1 MPGINLTSIEA
12 AERSSILKIDNYKV
26 DLDLTTGDE
35 TFNSKAV
42 ITFSAKPGSSTFID
56 AVAKRIINATLNG
69 KPVDVSNYDG
79 ESVFLTDLAAENE
92 LIMEMEAVYSK
103 TGEGLHR
110 FVDPADNEVY
120 LYSQHQAHDC
130 RRTFASFDQ
139 PDLKATYEFSVI
151 APAKWEVISNSP
163 VAERK
168 DLGNGKHHWTYAK
181 TQKFSTYLTC
191 FVAGPYYFVTDEYI
205 GEKTI
210 PLGLYCRKSYA
221 EFLDAEEFFLLTK
234 QGFAF
239 YEKEFG
245 LPYPFEKYDQL
256 CVAEFNA
263 GAMENV
269 GCVTFREDY
278 VIYRSKV
285 TESLYNWRAN
295 VILHEMAHMWFGDLV
310 TMKWWDDTWLNES
323 FAEWAAYYT
332 SVNATKYKNSWTEFT
347 GARKNWAY
355 RQDQLS
361 STHPIAVEM
370 KNMEEVRT
378 NFDGITYA
386 KGASVLQQLVAHVG
400 KENFFAGLKK
410 YFAKHAWGN
419 TVLKD
424 LLVELEATSG
434 RDLTAWTKTW
444 LQTAGV
450 NTFRPD
456 LKISD
461 DKYSEI
467 AIIQEAPLVPTG
479 STELR
484 PHRMAVGLYDVKN
497 GKLERRK
504 SVEIDVSGARTVVNG
519 LAGEKV
525 ADLLLINDHDLTYGK
540 VRFDERSIQTL
551 KLHLGDITDSL
562 TRALCWS
569 AAWDMHRDGELS
581 ATDYAEMVLNALD
594 KENEASVIQA
604 QIGNL
609 EVAVEMY
616 SAPSNREKLRA
627 KRSAGLYELAK
638 SAKPGS
644 DEQLALARG
653 FANGAT
659 ISDAAK
665 VKDILDGKMAG
676 LTIDSE
682 MRWSL
687 VKSLTERG
695 VFSATEIDAELA
707 RDNTA
712 DGARHAAEAKAMIAT
727 PQAKAEVWSALTNTE
742 LSNHIQR
749 HMLIGVNR
757 PIQQDLWA
765 PYVDKYF
772 EVVRKLW
779 DENSYEIGKQF
790 ADLAFPRLAPTAE
803 NLAKAEKWIAAN
815 QDASDGVMRCVK
827 EGRDSLVRAL
837 KAQSVDVIDQRFS
850 LIAFSAT
857 GVCKR
862 ADHYEKRD
870 WCHHKIEKS
879 LGSAKSWTWNHAWF
893 PCCG

>member
-12 AERSSILKIDNYKV
+12 AERSEILKIDNYKV

-35 TFNSKAV
+35 TFYSKAV
-42 ITFSAKPGSSTFID
+42 ITFSAKAGSDTFID
-56 AVAKRIINATLNG
+56 AVAKRIISATLNG
-69 KPVDVSNYDG
+69 ASVDISNYDG
-79 ESVFLTDLAAENE
+79 ESIFLKNLAAENTL
-92 LIMEMEAVYSK
+92 LIEMEAIYSK

-110 FVDPADNEVY
+110 FVDPADGEVY
-120 LYSQHQAHDC
+120 LYSQHQANDS

-151 APAKWEVISNSP
+151 APSKWEVISNTP
-163 VAERK
+163 VTDRK
-168 DLGNGKHHWTYAK
+168 DLGNGKTHWTYAK
-181 TQKFSTYLTC
+181 SQIFSTYLTC
-191 FVAGPYYFVTDEYI
+191 FVAGPYHYVTDEYK

-210 PLGLYCRKSYA
+210 PLGIYCRKSMA
-221 EFLDAEEFFLLTK
+221 PFLDSEEFFLLTK

-269 GCVTFREDY
+269 GCVTFRDDL

-310 TMKWWDDTWLNES
+310 TMKWWNDTWLNES

-332 SVNATKYKNSWTEFT
+332 SSIATKYKNSWTEFT

-361 STHPIAVEM
+361 STHPIAVDM
-370 KNMEEVRT
+370 KNMQEVRT

-419 TVLKD
+419 TVLND

-450 NTFRPD
+450 NTFRPE
-456 LKISD
+456 LKIAD
-461 DKYSEI
+461 GKYAEV
-467 AIIQEAPLVPTG
+467 ALIQEVPEVPAG
-479 STELR
+479 SKELR
-484 PHRMAVGLYDVKN
+484 PHRMAVGLYDLKN

-504 SVEIDVSGARTVVNG
+504 SVELDVTGSRTIVDG
-519 LAGEKV
+519 LAGEAV

-540 VRFDERSIQTL
+540 IRFDERSIATL
-551 KLHLGDITDSL
+551 KQHLGDITDSL

-581 ATDYAEMVLNALD
+581 ATDYTEIVLNALG
-594 KENEASVIQA
+594 KENEASVIAA
-604 QIGNL
+604 QLVNL
-609 EVAVEMY
+609 ETAVELY
-616 SAPSNREKLRA
+616 SAPNNREKLRA
-627 KRSAGLYELAK
+627 HRSEGLYKLAL
-638 SAKPGS
+638 AAAAGS
-644 DEQLALARG
+644 DEQLALAKG
-653 FANGAT
+653 FASAAT
-659 ISDAAK
+659 VADASK
-665 VKDILDGKMAG
+665 VKEILEGKLSG
-676 LTIDSE
+676 LTVDTE
-682 MRWSL
+682 MRWAL
-687 VKSLTERG
+687 VKSLAERG
-695 VFSATEIDAELA
+695 VFGTAEIDAELQ

-712 DGARHAAEAKAMIAT
+712 DGTRHAAEARAMIAT
-727 PQAKAEVWSALTNTE
+727 SEAKAAAWKTLTTTE

-749 HMLIGVNR
+749 HMLMGINR
-757 PIQQDLWA
+757 PIQQDLYE
-765 PYVDKYF
+765 PYVNQYF
-772 EVVRKLW
+772 ATVKNFC
-779 DENSYEIGKQF
+779 DANSYEVGMQF
-790 ADLAFPRLAPTAE
+790 AVMAFPRFAPTAE
-803 NLAKAEKWIAAN
+803 NLAKAEKWIAEN
-815 QDASDGVMRCVK
+815 QDASDGVMRWVK
-827 EGRDSLVRAL
+827 EGRDAIKRAL
-837 KAQSVDVIDQRFS
+837 KAQ
-850 LIAFSAT
+850 L
-857 GVCKR
+857 
-862 ADHYEKRD
+862 AD
-870 WCHHKIEKS
+870 
-879 LGSAKSWTWNHAWF
+879 
-893 PCCG
+893 

>member
-1 MPGINLTSIEA
+1 MPGINLTSKEA
-12 AERSSILKIDNYKV
+12 ADRSAILKIDNYKV

-42 ITFSAKPGSSTFID
+42 ITFSATPGSNTFID
-56 AVAKRIINATLNG
+56 AMAKSIITATLNG
-69 KPVDVSNYDG
+69 VAIDTSSFDG
-79 ESVFLTDLAAENE
+79 ETIFLNNLAAENT
-92 LIMEMEAVYSK
+92 LVIEMEAIYSK

-110 FVDPADNEVY
+110 FVDPADGEVY
-120 LYSQHQAHDC
+120 LYSQHQANDS

-151 APAKWEVISNSP
+151 APDKWEVISNSP
-163 VAERK
+163 VVGRK
-168 DLGNGKHHWTYAK
+168 DLGGGKHHWTYKK
-181 TQKFSTYLTC
+181 TQVFSTYLTC
-191 FVAGPYYFVTDEYI
+191 FVAGPYHYVTDEYK

-210 PLGLYCRKSYA
+210 PLGIYCRKSLA

-245 LPYPFEKYDQL
+245 LPYPFDKYDQL

-269 GCVTFREDY
+269 GCVTFREDL

-310 TMKWWDDTWLNES
+310 TMKWWNDTWLNES

-332 SVNATKYKNSWTEFT
+332 SSNATKYTNSWTEFT

-361 STHPIAVEM
+361 STHPIAVDM

-419 TVLKD
+419 TVLSD

-450 NTFRPD
+450 NTFRPE
-456 LKISD
+456 LKIAD
-461 DKYSEI
+461 GKYTEV
-467 AIIQEAPLVPTG
+467 AVIQEVPLVPAG

-504 SVEIDVSGARTVVNG
+504 SVELDVSGARTVIDG
-519 LAGEKV
+519 LAGEAV

-540 VRFDERSIQTL
+540 IRFDDNSIATL
-551 KLHLGDITDSL
+551 KKHLGDISDSL

-581 ATDYAEMVLNALD
+581 ATDYAEIVLNALG
-594 KENEASVIQA
+594 KENEASVIGA
-604 QIGNL
+604 QLVNL
-609 EVAVEMY
+609 ETAVEIY
-616 SAPSNREKLRA
+616 SSPSNREALRA
-627 KRSAGLYELAK
+627 KRSAGLYKLA
-638 SAKPGS
+638 SEAKAGG

-659 ISDAAK
+659 VADAPK
-665 VKDILDGKMAG
+665 VKDILDGKLAG
-676 LTIDSE
+676 LAIDTE
-682 MRWSL
+682 MRWVL
-687 VKSLTERG
+687 VKALADRG
-695 VFSATEIDAELA
+695 VFGDKEIDAELA

-712 DGARHAAEAKAMIAT
+712 DGARHAAEARALIESVSAKEAT
-727 PQAKAEVWSALTNTE
+727 WKALTTTD

-749 HMLIGVNR
+749 HMLIGFNC
-757 PIQQDLWA
+757 PFQQDLYE

-772 EVVRKLW
+772 AIVKKIW

-790 ADLAFPRLAPTAE
+790 ADLAFPRFAPTDA
-803 NLAKAEKWIAAN
+803 NLAKAEKWIAENA
-815 QDASDGVMRCVK
+815 DASDGVMRCVK
-827 EGRDSLVRAL
+827 EGRDAMKRAL
-837 KAQSVDVIDQRFS
+837 NAQKAD
-850 LIAFSAT
+850 A
-857 GVCKR
+857 
-862 ADHYEKRD
+862 
-870 WCHHKIEKS
+870 
-879 LGSAKSWTWNHAWF
+879 
-893 PCCG
+893 

>member
-12 AERSSILKIDNYKV
+12 ADRSAILKIDNYKV

-42 ITFSAKPGSSTFID
+42 ITFSAKPGSDTFID

-69 KPVDVSNYDG
+69 APVDIANYDG
-79 ESVFLTDLAAENE
+79 ESIFLKNLAEQNT
-92 LIMEMEAVYSK
+92 LVIEMEAIYSK

-110 FVDPADNEVY
+110 FVDPADGEVY
-120 LYSQHQAHDC
+120 LYSQHQANDS

-151 APAKWEVISNSP
+151 APSKWEVISNTP
-163 VAERK
+163 VTERK
-168 DLGNGKHHWTYAK
+168 DLGNGKTHWTYAK
-181 TQKFSTYLTC
+181 SQIFSTYLTC
-191 FVAGPYYFVTDEYI
+191 FVAGPYHYVTDEYK

-210 PLGLYCRKSYA
+210 PLGIYCRKSLA
-221 EFLDAEEFFLLTK
+221 PFLDSDEFFLLTK

-256 CVAEFNA
+256 CVSEFNA

-269 GCVTFREDY
+269 GCVTFREDL

-310 TMKWWDDTWLNES
+310 TMKWWNDTWLNES

-332 SVNATKYKNSWTEFT
+332 SSQATKYTNSWTEFT

-361 STHPIAVEM
+361 STHPIAVDM
-370 KNMEEVRT
+370 KNMQEVRT

-419 TVLKD
+419 TVLND

-450 NTFRPD
+450 NTLRPD
-456 LKISD
+456 LKIAD
-461 DKYSEI
+461 GKYAEV
-467 AIIQEAPLVPTG
+467 AVIQEAPEVPEG
-479 STELR
+479 SKELR
-484 PHRMAVGLYDVKN
+484 PHRMAVGLYDLKN

-504 SVEIDVSGARTVVNG
+504 SVELDVSGARTVVEG
-519 LAGEKV
+519 LAGEAI
-525 ADLLLINDHDLTYGK
+525 ADLLLINDHDLTYAK
-540 VRFDERSIQTL
+540 IRFDERSIATL
-551 KLHLGDITDSL
+551 KQHLGDITDSL

-569 AAWDMHRDGELS
+569 AAWDMHRDGELA
-581 ATDYAEMVLNALD
+581 ATDYTEIVLNALG
-594 KENEASVIQA
+594 KENEASVIAA
-604 QIGNL
+604 QLLNL
-609 EVAVEMY
+609 ETAVELY
-616 SAPSNREKLRA
+616 SSPAKRDSLRA
-627 KRSAGLYELAK
+627 KRSAGLYKLAVAAV
-638 SAKPGS
+638 SGS

-659 ISDAAK
+659 VEDAPK
-665 VKDILDGKMAG
+665 VKEILDGKLAG
-676 LTIDSE
+676 LTIDTE
-682 MRWSL
+682 MRWTL
-687 VKSLTERG
+687 VKSLAERG
-695 VFSATEIDAELA
+695 VFGATEIDAELQ

-712 DGARHAAEAKAMIAT
+712 DGARHAAEARALISTAA
-727 PQAKAEVWSALTNTE
+727 AKAETWKTLTTAE

-749 HMLIGVNR
+749 HMLMGINR
-757 PIQQDLWA
+757 PIQQELYA
-765 PYVDKYF
+765 PYVDQYF
-772 EVVRKLW
+772 ALVK
-779 DENSYEIGKQF
+779 DFCAKNSYEVSMQF
-790 ADLAFPRLAPTAE
+790 AVMAFPRFANTAE
-803 NLAKAEKWIAAN
+803 TLAKAEKWIAEN
-815 QDASDGVMRCVK
+815 KDASDGVIRWVK
-827 EGRDSLVRAL
+827 EGRDSIKRAL
-837 KAQSVDVIDQRFS
+837 KAQDTDR
-850 LIAFSAT
+850 
-857 GVCKR
+857 
-862 ADHYEKRD
+862 
-870 WCHHKIEKS
+870 
-879 LGSAKSWTWNHAWF
+879 
-893 PCCG
+893 

>member
-42 ITFSAKPGSSTFID
+42 ITFSATPGSNTFID
-56 AVAKRIINATLNG
+56 AMAKRIINATLNG
-69 KPVDVSNYDG
+69 APIDVSNYDG
-79 ESVFLTDLAAENE
+79 ESVFLKNLAAENT
-92 LIMEMEAVYSK
+92 LVIEMEAIYSK

-110 FVDPADNEVY
+110 FVDPADGEVY
-120 LYSQHQAHDC
+120 LYSQHQANDS

-151 APAKWEVISNSP
+151 APSKWEVISNTP
-163 VAERK
+163 VIERK
-168 DLGNGKHHWTYAK
+168 DIGGGKTHWTYK
-181 TQKFSTYLTC
+181 KSQIFSTYLTC
-191 FVAGPYYFVTDEYI
+191 FVAGPYHFVTDEYK

-210 PLGLYCRKSYA
+210 PLGIYCRKSLA
-221 EFLDAEEFFLLTK
+221 PFLDSEEFFQLTK

-269 GCVTFREDY
+269 GCVTFREDL

-310 TMKWWDDTWLNES
+310 TMKWWNDTWLNES

-332 SVNATKYKNSWTEFT
+332 SSNATKYTNSWTEFT

-361 STHPIAVEM
+361 STHPIAVDM

-419 TVLKD
+419 TVLSD

-456 LKISD
+456 TKIAD
-461 DKYSEI
+461 GKYSEV
-467 AIIQEAPLVPTG
+467 AVIQEAPLVPEG
-479 STELR
+479 STDLR

-504 SVEIDVSGARTVVNG
+504 SVELDVSGARTVIDG
-519 LAGEKV
+519 LAGEAV

-540 VRFDERSIQTL
+540 IRFDERSIETL
-551 KLHLGDITDSL
+551 KKHLGDISDSL

-569 AAWDMHRDGELS
+569 ATWDMHRDGELS
-581 ATDYAEMVLNALD
+581 ASDYLEIVLNSLG
-594 KENEASVIQA
+594 KENEASVISA
-604 QIGNL
+604 QLGQL
-609 EVAVEMY
+609 DTSVHLY
-616 SAPSNREKLRA
+616 SAPEKRETLRA
-627 KRSAGLYELAK
+627 KRSAGLYKLATD
-638 SAKPGS
+638 AKPGS

-659 ISDAAK
+659 KEDAPK
-665 VKDILDGKMAG
+665 IKGILEGSLQG
-676 LTIDSE
+676 LAVDTE
-682 MRWSL
+682 MRWAL
-687 VKSLTERG
+687 VKALADRG
-695 VFSATEIDAELA
+695 IFGNKEIDEELA

-712 DGARHAAEAKAMIAT
+712 DGVRHAAEARALINSVS
-727 PQAKAEVWSALTNTE
+727 AKEETWNALTTTE

-749 HMLIGVNR
+749 HMLLGLNC
-757 PIQQDLWA
+757 PFQQDLYE

-772 EVVRKLW
+772 STVKKIW

-790 ADLAFPRLAPTAE
+790 ADLAFPRFAPTAE
-803 NLAKAEKWIAAN
+803 NLAKAEKWIAENA
-815 QDASDGVMRCVK
+815 DASDGVMRCVK
-827 EGRDSLVRAL
+827 EGRDAMKRAL
-837 KAQSVDVIDQRFS
+837 KAQV
-850 LIAFSAT
+850 
-857 GVCKR
+857 
-862 ADHYEKRD
+862 ADK
-870 WCHHKIEKS
+870 
-879 LGSAKSWTWNHAWF
+879 
-893 PCCG
+893 

>member
-1 MPGINLTSIEA
+1 MPGINLTSVEA

-26 DLDLTTGDE
+26 DLDLTTGEE
-35 TFNSKAV
+35 TFISKAV

-56 AVAKRIINATLNG
+56 AISKRIITATLNG
-69 KPVDVSNYDG
+69 APVDVSKYDG
-79 ESVFLTDLAAENE
+79 ESVFLNNLAAENT
-92 LIMEMEAVYSK
+92 LVIEMEAIYSK

-110 FVDPADNEVY
+110 FVDPADGEVY
-120 LYSQHQAHDC
+120 LYSQHQANDC

-139 PDLKATYEFSVI
+139 PDLKATYEFTVI

-163 VAERK
+163 VTERK
-168 DLGNGKHHWTYAK
+168 DLGGDKHQWTYAK
-181 TQKFSTYLTC
+181 TQRFSTYLTC
-191 FVAGPYYFVTDEYI
+191 FVAGPYYFVTDEYK

-210 PLGLYCRKSYA
+210 PLGLYCRKSLA
-221 EFLDAEEFFLLTK
+221 EHLDAEEFFLLTK

-269 GCVTFREDY
+269 GCVTFREDL

-310 TMKWWDDTWLNES
+310 TMKWWNDTWLNES

-332 SVNATKYKNSWTEFT
+332 STNATKYTNSWTEFT

-361 STHPIAVEM
+361 STHPIAVDM

-410 YFAKHAWGN
+410 YFAKHAYGN

-434 RDLTAWTKTW
+434 RDLTSWTKTW

-456 LKISD
+456 LKIAD
-461 DKYSEI
+461 GKYAEV
-467 AIIQEAPLVPTG
+467 AVIQEVPQVPEG

-504 SVEIDVSGARTVVNG
+504 SVELDVSGSRTVVDG
-519 LAGEKV
+519 LAGEPV

-540 VRFDERSIQTL
+540 IRFDENSIVTL
-551 KLHLGDITDSL
+551 KKHLGDITDSL

-581 ATDYAEMVLNALD
+581 ATDYTEIVLNALG
-594 KENEASVIQA
+594 KENEASVIGA
-604 QIGNL
+604 QLVNL
-609 EVAVEMY
+609 ETAVEIY
-616 SAPSNREKLRA
+616 SSPKNREALRA
-627 KRSAGLYELAK
+627 KRSAGLYKLTTE
-638 SAKPGS
+638 AKPGS

-659 ISDAAK
+659 VADAPK
-665 VKDILDGKMAG
+665 VKEILDGKLTG
-676 LTIDSE
+676 LTIDTE
-682 MRWSL
+682 MRWAL
-687 VKSLTERG
+687 VKSLAERG
-695 VFSATEIDAELA
+695 IYGATEIDSELQ

-712 DGARHAAEAKAMIAT
+712 DGTRHAAEAHAMIAT
-727 PQAKAEVWSALTNTE
+727 ADAKAATWKALTSTE

-749 HMLIGVNR
+749 HMLIGINR
-757 PIQQDLWA
+757 PIQQDLYA
-765 PYVDKYF
+765 QYVDQYF
-772 EVVRKLW
+772 AVVKKIW

-790 ADLAFPRLAPTAE
+790 ADLAFPRFAASAE
-803 NLAKAEKWIAAN
+803 NLAKAESWIANN
-815 QDASDGVMRCVK
+815 QSASDGVMRCVK
-827 EGRDSLVRAL
+827 EGRDAMKRAL
-837 KAQSVDVIDQRFS
+837 KAQASD
-850 LIAFSAT
+850 
-857 GVCKR
+857 K
-862 ADHYEKRD
+862 
-870 WCHHKIEKS
+870 
-879 LGSAKSWTWNHAWF
+879 
-893 PCCG
+893 

>member
-1 MPGINLTSIEA
+1 MPGINLTSKEA
-12 AERSSILKIDNYKV
+12 ADRSAILKIDNYKV
-26 DLDLTTGDE
+26 DLDVTTGDE

-42 ITFSAKPGSSTFID
+42 ITFSATPGSNTFID
-56 AVAKRIINATLNG
+56 AMAKRIISATLNG
-69 KPVDVSNYDG
+69 TAIDTSNYDG
-79 ESVFLTDLAAENE
+79 ESIFLNNLAAENT
-92 LIMEMEAVYSK
+92 LVVEMEAIYSK

-110 FVDPADNEVY
+110 FVDPADGEVY
-120 LYSQHQAHDC
+120 LYSQHQANDS

-163 VAERK
+163 VVERK
-168 DLGNGKHHWTYAK
+168 DLGGDKHHWTYKK
-181 TQKFSTYLTC
+181 TQVFSTYLTC
-191 FVAGPYYFVTDEYI
+191 FVAGPYHYVTDEYK

-210 PLGLYCRKSYA
+210 PLGIYCRKSLA
-221 EFLDAEEFFLLTK
+221 EFLDADEFFLLTK

-245 LPYPFEKYDQL
+245 LPYPFDKYDQL

-269 GCVTFREDY
+269 GCVTFREDL

-310 TMKWWDDTWLNES
+310 TMKWWNDTWLNES

-332 SVNATKYKNSWTEFT
+332 SSNATKYTNSWTEFT

-361 STHPIAVEM
+361 STHPIAVDM

-419 TVLKD
+419 TVLSD

-456 LKISD
+456 LKIANG
-461 DKYSEI
+461 KYTEV
-467 AIIQEAPLVPTG
+467 AVIQEVPLVPAG

-504 SVEIDVSGARTVVNG
+504 SVELDVSGARTVIDG
-519 LAGEKV
+519 LAGEAV

-540 VRFDERSIQTL
+540 IRFDEKSIATL
-551 KLHLGDITDSL
+551 KKHLGDISDSL

-581 ATDYAEMVLNALD
+581 ATDYTEIVLNALG
-594 KENEASVIQA
+594 KENEASVIGA
-604 QIGNL
+604 QL
-609 EVAVEMY
+609 AQLDTSVHLY
-616 SAPSNREKLRA
+616 SALEKRETLRA
-627 KRSAGLYELAK
+627 TRSAGLYKLATA
-638 SAKPGS
+638 AKPGS
-644 DEQLALARG
+644 DEQLALVRG
-653 FANGAT
+653 FAVGAT
-659 ISDAAK
+659 KADAPK
-665 VKDILDGKMAG
+665 IKEILDGG
-676 LTIDSE
+676 LPGLAVDTE
-682 MRWSL
+682 MRWVL
-687 VKSLTERG
+687 VKALADRG
-695 VFSATEIDAELA
+695 VFGDKEIDAELA

-712 DGARHAAEAKAMIAT
+712 DGARHAAEARALIESASSKEAT
-727 PQAKAEVWSALTNTE
+727 WKALTTTD

-749 HMLIGVNR
+749 HMLIGFNC
-757 PIQQDLWA
+757 PFQQDLYE

-772 EVVRKLW
+772 ATVKKIW

-790 ADLAFPRLAPTAE
+790 ADFAFPRYAPTAA
-803 NLAKAEKWIAAN
+803 NLAKAEKWIADNA
-815 QDASDGVMRCVK
+815 DASDGVMRCVK
-827 EGRDSLVRAL
+827 EGRDALVRAL
-837 KAQSVDVIDQRFS
+837 NAQKAD
-850 LIAFSAT
+850 A
-857 GVCKR
+857 
-862 ADHYEKRD
+862 
-870 WCHHKIEKS
+870 
-879 LGSAKSWTWNHAWF
+879 
-893 PCCG
+893 

>member
-1 MPGINLTSIEA
+1 MPGINLTSKEA
-12 AERSSILKIDNYKV
+12 AERSAILKLDNYKV
-26 DLDLTTGDE
+26 DLDLTSGDE
-35 TFNSKAV
+35 TFYSKAI
-42 ITFSAKPGSSTFID
+42 ITFSASLGSNTFID
-56 AVAKRIINATLNG
+56 AVAKRIISATLNG
-69 KPVDVSNYDG
+69 KPVDFSNYDG
-79 ESVFLTDLAAENE
+79 ESLFLNGLSAENE
-92 LIMEMEAVYSK
+92 LIIEMEAIYSK

-110 FVDPADNEVY
+110 FVDPADGEVY
-120 LYSQHQAHDC
+120 LYSQHQAADC

-151 APAKWEVISNSP
+151 APEKWEVVSNSP
-163 VAERK
+163 VQERK
-168 DLGNGKHHWTYAK
+168 NLGNGKHQWTYLK
-181 TQKFSTYLTC
+181 TKRFSTYLTC
-191 FVAGPYYFVTDEYI
+191 FVAGPYFYVTDEYK

-210 PLGLYCRKSYA
+210 PLAIYCRKSLS
-221 EFLDAEEFFLLTK
+221 EFLDKDEFFLITK

-285 TESLYNWRAN
+285 TETLYNWRAN

-310 TMKWWDDTWLNES
+310 TMKWWNDTWLNES

-332 SVNATKYKNSWTEFT
+332 SSIATKYTNSWTEFT

-370 KNMEEVRT
+370 KNMEEVKS

-419 TVLKD
+419 TELKD

-434 RDLTAWTKTW
+434 RDLSSWTKTW

-450 NTFRPD
+450 NTFRPE
-456 LKISD
+456 LKINN

-467 AIIQEAPLVPTG
+467 SVIQEAPLVPEG
-479 STELR
+479 SKELR

-504 SVEIDVSGARTVVNG
+504 SVELDVTGART
-519 LAGEKV
+519 LITELIGEPV

-540 VRFDERSIQTL
+540 IRFDERSINTL
-551 KLHLGDITDSL
+551 KTHLGDITDSL

-581 ATDYAEMVLNALD
+581 ATDYTEIVLNALG
-594 KENEASVIQA
+594 KESEASVINA
-604 QIGNL
+604 QLTNL
-609 EVAVEMY
+609 ESSVEVY
-616 SAPSNREKLRA
+616 SSPKNREKLRA
-627 KRSAGLYELAK
+627 RRSNGLYQLATT
-638 SAKPGS
+638 AKPGS
-644 DEQLALARG
+644 DEQLALVKG
-653 FANGAT
+653 FAAGAT
-659 ISDAAK
+659 KVDAPK
-665 VKDILDGKMAG
+665 IQEILDGKLSG
-676 LTIDSE
+676 LTVDTE

-687 VKSLTERG
+687 IKALTEHG
-695 VFSATEIDAELA
+695 IFGQSEIDSELK

-712 DGARHAAEAKAMIAT
+712 DGVRHGAEARALIPTTENKAQIWR
-727 PQAKAEVWSALTNTE
+727 ELTTTN

-749 HMLIGVNR
+749 HILIGVNR
-757 PIQQDLWA
+757 PSQQELWS

-772 EVVRKLW
+772 EIVRRMW
-779 DENSYEIGKQF
+779 DENSYEIALQF
-790 ADLAFPRLAPTAE
+790 ASLAFPRYAASKE
-803 NLAKAEKWIAAN
+803 NLAKAEKWVADN
-815 QDASDGVMRCVK
+815 GDASDGVKRAVK
-827 EGRDSLVRAL
+827 EGRDSMKRAL
-837 KAQSVDVIDQRFS
+837 RAQASD
-850 LIAFSAT
+850 
-857 GVCKR
+857 
-862 ADHYEKRD
+862 
-870 WCHHKIEKS
+870 
-879 LGSAKSWTWNHAWF
+879 
-893 PCCG
+893 

>member
-12 AERSSILKIDNYKV
+12 ADRSAILKIDNYKV

-42 ITFSAKPGSSTFID
+42 ITFSATPGSDTFID
-56 AVAKRIINATLNG
+56 AIAKRIITATLNG
-69 KPVDVSNYDG
+69 AAVDVANYDG
-79 ESVFLTDLAAENE
+79 ESIFLKNLAASNE
-92 LIMEMEAVYSK
+92 LVIEMEAIYSK

-110 FVDPADNEVY
+110 FVDPADGEVY
-120 LYSQHQAHDC
+120 LYSQHQANDS

-151 APAKWEVISNSP
+151 APSKWEVISNTP
-163 VAERK
+163 VTSRK
-168 DLGNGKHHWTYAK
+168 EIGEGKTHWTYAK
-181 TQKFSTYLTC
+181 SQIFSTYLTC
-191 FVAGPYYFVTDEYI
+191 FVAGPYHYVTDEYK

-210 PLGLYCRKSYA
+210 PLGIYCRKSLA
-221 EFLDAEEFFLLTK
+221 PFLDSDEFFLLTK

-269 GCVTFREDY
+269 GCVTFREDL

-310 TMKWWDDTWLNES
+310 TMKWWNDTWLNES

-332 SVNATKYKNSWTEFT
+332 SSNATKYTNSWTEFT

-361 STHPIAVEM
+361 STHPIAVDM

-419 TVLKD
+419 TVLSD

-450 NTFRPD
+450 NTFRPE
-456 LKISD
+456 LKIEN
-461 DKYSEI
+461 DKYTEI
-467 AIIQEAPLVPTG
+467 AVIQEVPLVPAG
-479 STELR
+479 SKELR

-504 SVEIDVSGARTVVNG
+504 SVELDVSGARTVVDG
-519 LAGEKV
+519 LAGEAV

-540 VRFDERSIQTL
+540 IRFDERSIQTL
-551 KLHLGDITDSL
+551 KKHLGDISDSL

-581 ATDYAEMVLNALD
+581 ATDYSEMVLNALG
-594 KENEASVIQA
+594 KENEASVIGA
-604 QIGNL
+604 QLGNL
-609 EVAVEMY
+609 ETAVELY
-616 SAPSNREKLRA
+616 SSPANRDALRA
-627 KRSAGLYELAK
+627 KRSAGLYKLAANAK
-638 SAKPGS
+638 SGS

-659 ISDAAK
+659 IADAPK
-665 VKDILDGKMAG
+665 VKDILDGKLSG
-676 LTIDSE
+676 LAIDTE
-682 MRWSL
+682 MRWAL
-687 VKSLTERG
+687 VKSLAERG
-695 VFSATEIDAELA
+695 VFGAKEIDAELE

-712 DGARHAAEAKAMIAT
+712 DGTRHAAEARALIAT
-727 PQAKAEVWSALTNTE
+727 SDSKAATWKTLTTTE

-749 HMLIGVNR
+749 HMLLGVNR
-757 PIQQDLWA
+757 PIQQDLYA
-765 PYVDKYF
+765 PYVDQYF
-772 EVVRKLW
+772 ALVKKIW
-779 DENSYEIGKQF
+779 DENSYEVGKQF
-790 ADLAFPRLAPTAE
+790 ADLAFPRFAPTAE
-803 NLAKAEKWIAAN
+803 NLAKAEKWIADNAS
-815 QDASDGVMRCVK
+815 ASDGVMRCVK
-827 EGRDSLVRAL
+827 EGRDAMKRAL
-837 KAQSVDVIDQRFS
+837 NAQ
-850 LIAFSAT
+850 A
-857 GVCKR
+857 
-862 ADHYEKRD
+862 ADK
-870 WCHHKIEKS
+870 
-879 LGSAKSWTWNHAWF
+879 
-893 PCCG
+893 

>member
-42 ITFSAKPGSSTFID
+42 ITFSATPGSSTFID
-56 AVAKRIINATLNG
+56 AMSKRIIVATLNG
-69 KPVDVSNYDG
+69 NPIDVSNYDG
-79 ESVFLTDLAAENE
+79 SSVFLNNLSANNE
-92 LIMEMEAVYSK
+92 LVIEMEAIYSK

-110 FVDPADNEVY
+110 FIDPADGEVY
-120 LYSQHQAHDC
+120 LYSQHQANDS

-139 PDLKATYEFSVI
+139 PDLKATYEFTVI

-163 VAERK
+163 VIERK
-168 DLGNGKHHWTYAK
+168 DLGGGKHRWVYAK

-191 FVAGPYYFVTDEYI
+191 FVAGPYHYVTDEYK

-210 PLGLYCRKSYA
+210 PLGIYCRKSLA
-221 EFLDAEEFFLLTK
+221 PHLDSEEFFLITK

-256 CVAEFNA
+256 CVAEFNN

-269 GCVTFREDY
+269 GCVTFREDL

-285 TESLYNWRAN
+285 TETLYNWRAN

-310 TMKWWDDTWLNES
+310 TMKWWNDTWLNES

-332 SVNATKYKNSWTEFT
+332 ATNATKYTNSWTEFT

-361 STHPIAVEM
+361 STHPIAVDM

-419 TVLKD
+419 TVLRD

-456 LKISD
+456 LKIENG
-461 DKYSEI
+461 KYTEV
-467 AIIQEAPLVPTG
+467 ALLQEVPKVPAG

-504 SVEIDVSGARTVVNG
+504 SVELDVAGARTVVG
-519 LAGEKV
+519 DLAGEAV

-540 VRFDERSIQTL
+540 IRFDANSINTL
-551 KLHLGDITDSL
+551 KKHLGDITDSL

-581 ATDYAEMVLNALD
+581 ATDYAEIVLNALA
-594 KENEASVIQA
+594 KENEASVIGA
-604 QIGNL
+604 QLINL
-609 EVAVEMY
+609 ETAVEIY
-616 SAPSNREKLRA
+616 SSPKNREALR
-627 KRSAGLYELAK
+627 KKKSEGLYKLATT
-638 SAKPGS
+638 AKPGS
-644 DEQLALARG
+644 DEQLALVRG

-659 ISDAAK
+659 VADAPR
-665 VKDILDGKMAG
+665 VKEFLDGKLNG
-676 LTIDSE
+676 LTVDSE
-682 MRWSL
+682 MRWAL
-687 VKSLTERG
+687 VKSLAERG
-695 VFSATEIDAELA
+695 IFGGAEVDAEYQK
-707 RDNTA
+707 DKTA
-712 DGARHAAEAKAMIAT
+712 DGERHAAEAHALIPT
-727 PQAKAEVWSALTNTE
+727 AENKSKVWNLLTKTE
-742 LSNHIQR
+742 LSNYIHR
-749 HMLIGVNR
+749 HTLLGVNR

-765 PYVDKYF
+765 PYVDRYF
-772 EVVRKLW
+772 AEVKDVW
-779 DENSYEIGKQF
+779 ANYSYEIAKQF
-790 ADLAFPRLAPTAE
+790 ADLAFPRFAPTDE
-803 NLAKAEKWIAAN
+803 NLKKSEKWLADN
-815 QDASDGVMRCVK
+815 SNASDGLIRCVK
-827 EGRDSLVRAL
+827 EGRDSMIRAL
-837 KAQSVDVIDQRFS
+837 NAQKTD
-850 LIAFSAT
+850 A
-857 GVCKR
+857 
-862 ADHYEKRD
+862 
-870 WCHHKIEKS
+870 
-879 LGSAKSWTWNHAWF
+879 
-893 PCCG
+893 

>member
-1 MPGINLTSIEA
+1 VPGINLTSIEA
-12 AERSSILKIDNYKV
+12 ADRSAILKIDNYKV
-26 DLDLTTGDE
+26 DLDLTTGEE

-42 ITFSAKPGSSTFID
+42 ITFSATPGSETFID
-56 AVAKRIINATLNG
+56 AIAKRIINATLNG
-69 KPVDVSNYDG
+69 APVDVSNYDG
-79 ESVFLTDLAAENE
+79 ESVFLKNLEAENT
-92 LIMEMEAVYSK
+92 LFIEMEAIYSK

-110 FVDPADNEVY
+110 FVDPADGEVY
-120 LYSQHQAHDC
+120 LYSQHQANDC

-139 PDLKATYEFSVI
+139 PDLKATYEFTVI

-163 VAERK
+163 VTERK
-168 DLGNGKHHWTYAK
+168 DLGGDKHQWTYAK
-181 TQKFSTYLTC
+181 TQIFSTYLTC
-191 FVAGPYYFVTDEYI
+191 FVAGPYYFVTDEYK

-210 PLGLYCRKSYA
+210 PLGLYCRKSLA
-221 EFLDAEEFFLLTK
+221 EHLDAEEFFLLTK

-269 GCVTFREDY
+269 GCVTFREDL

-310 TMKWWDDTWLNES
+310 TMKWWNDTWLNES

-332 SVNATKYKNSWTEFT
+332 STNATKYKNSWTEFT

-361 STHPIAVEM
+361 STHPIAVDM

-450 NTFRPD
+450 NTFRPE
-456 LKISD
+456 LKIAD
-461 DKYSEI
+461 GKYSEI
-467 AIIQEAPLVPTG
+467 AVIQEVPLVPEG
-479 STELR
+479 SKELR
-484 PHRMAVGLYDVKN
+484 PHRMAVGLYDVKG

-504 SVEIDVSGARTVVNG
+504 SVELDVSGARTVIDG
-519 LAGEKV
+519 LAGEAV

-540 VRFDERSIQTL
+540 IRFNENSIATL
-551 KLHLGDITDSL
+551 KKHLGDITDSL

-581 ATDYAEMVLNALD
+581 ATDYSEMVLNALG
-594 KENEASVIQA
+594 KENEASVIAA
-604 QIGNL
+604 QLLNL
-609 EVAVEMY
+609 ETAVEIY
-616 SAPSNREKLRA
+616 SSQTNRESLRA
-627 KRSAGLYELAK
+627 KRSAGLFKLATE
-638 SAKPGS
+638 AKAGS

-659 ISDAAK
+659 IADAPR
-665 VKDILDGKMAG
+665 VKDILDGKLSG
-676 LTIDSE
+676 LAIDTE
-682 MRWSL
+682 MRWAL
-687 VKSLTERG
+687 VKSLSERG
-695 VFSATEIDAELA
+695 VFGAAEIDAELA
-707 RDNTA
+707 LDNTA
-712 DGARHAAEAKAMIAT
+712 DGTRHAAEARAMIAT
-727 PQAKAEVWSALTNTE
+727 SASKAETWKALTTTE
-742 LSNHIQR
+742 MSNHIQR
-749 HMLIGVNR
+749 HMLIGINR
-757 PIQQDLWA
+757 PIQQDLYA
-765 PYVDKYF
+765 PFVDQYF
-772 EVVRKLW
+772 ASVRKFW
-779 DENSYEIGKQF
+779 DENSYEVGKQF
-790 ADLAFPRLAPTAE
+790 AELAFPRFAATSE
-803 NLAKAEKWIAAN
+803 NLAKAEKWIADN
-815 QDASDGVMRCVK
+815 SDASDGVMRCVK
-827 EGRDSLVRAL
+827 EGRDAMKRAL
-837 KAQSVDVIDQRFS
+837 KAQ
-850 LIAFSAT
+850 
-857 GVCKR
+857 K
-862 ADHYEKRD
+862 AD
-870 WCHHKIEKS
+870 
-879 LGSAKSWTWNHAWF
+879 A
-893 PCCG
+893 

>member
-12 AERSSILKIDNYKV
+12 ADRSAILKIDNYKV
-26 DLDLTTGDE
+26 DLDLTTGEE

-42 ITFSAKPGSSTFID
+42 ITFRATPGSQTFID
-56 AVAKRIINATLNG
+56 AISKRIINATLNG
-69 KPVDVSNYDG
+69 APVDISNYDG
-79 ESVFLTDLAAENE
+79 ESVFLKNLAAENT
-92 LIMEMEAVYSK
+92 LVIEMEAIYSK

-110 FVDPADNEVY
+110 FVDPADGEVY
-120 LYSQHQAHDC
+120 LYSQHQANDC

-139 PDLKATYEFSVI
+139 PDLKATYEFTVI

-168 DLGNGKHHWTYAK
+168 DLGSDKHQWRYAK
-181 TQKFSTYLTC
+181 TQIFSTYLTC
-191 FVAGPYYFVTDEYI
+191 FVAGPYYFVTDEYK

-210 PLGLYCRKSYA
+210 PLGLYCRKSLA
-221 EFLDAEEFFLLTK
+221 EHLDAEEFFLLTK

-269 GCVTFREDY
+269 GCVTFREDL

-310 TMKWWDDTWLNES
+310 TMKWWNDTWLNES

-332 SVNATKYKNSWTEFT
+332 STNATKYKNSWTEFT

-361 STHPIAVEM
+361 STHPIAVDM

-450 NTFRPD
+450 NTFRPE
-456 LKISD
+456 LKIAD
-461 DKYSEI
+461 GKYSEI
-467 AIIQEAPLVPTG
+467 AVIQKVPLVPEG
-479 STELR
+479 SKELR
-484 PHRMAVGLYDVKN
+484 PHRMAVGLYDVKD

-504 SVEIDVSGARTVVNG
+504 SVELDVSGARTVIDG
-519 LAGEKV
+519 LAGEAV

-540 VRFDERSIQTL
+540 IRFDETSIATL
-551 KLHLGDITDSL
+551 KKHLGDITDSL

-581 ATDYAEMVLNALD
+581 ATDYSEMVLNALG
-594 KENEASVIQA
+594 KENEASVIAA
-604 QIGNL
+604 QLLNL
-609 EVAVEMY
+609 ETAVEIY
-616 SAPSNREKLRA
+616 SSPSNRESLRA
-627 KRSAGLYELAK
+627 KRSAGLYKLATE
-638 SAKPGS
+638 AKAGS

-659 ISDAAK
+659 IADAPK
-665 VKDILDGKMAG
+665 VKNILDGKLSG
-676 LTIDSE
+676 LAIDTE
-682 MRWSL
+682 MRWAL
-687 VKSLTERG
+687 VKSLSERG
-695 VFSATEIDAELA
+695 VFGATEIDAELSL
-707 RDNTA
+707 DNTA
-712 DGARHAAEAKAMIAT
+712 DGTRHAAEARAMIAT
-727 PQAKAEVWSALTNTE
+727 AASKSETWKALTTTE
-742 LSNHIQR
+742 MSNHIQR
-749 HMLIGVNR
+749 HMLIGINR
-757 PIQQDLWA
+757 PIQQDLYA
-765 PYVDKYF
+765 PFVNQYF
-772 EVVRKLW
+772 ASVRKIW
-779 DENSYEIGKQF
+779 DENSYEVGKQF
-790 ADLAFPRLAPTAE
+790 AELAFPRFAATAE
-803 NLAKAEKWIAAN
+803 NLAKAEKWIADN
-815 QDASDGVMRCVK
+815 SDASDGVMRCVK
-827 EGRDSLVRAL
+827 EGRDAMKRAL
-837 KAQSVDVIDQRFS
+837 KAQ
-850 LIAFSAT
+850 
-857 GVCKR
+857 K
-862 ADHYEKRD
+862 AD
-870 WCHHKIEKS
+870 
-879 LGSAKSWTWNHAWF
+879 A
-893 PCCG
+893 

>member
-1 MPGINLTSIEA
+1 VPGINLTSIEA
-12 AERSSILKIDNYKV
+12 ADRSAILKIDNYKV
-26 DLDLTTGDE
+26 DLDLTTGEE

-42 ITFSAKPGSSTFID
+42 ITFSATPGSETFID
-56 AVAKRIINATLNG
+56 AIAKRIINATLNG
-69 KPVDVSNYDG
+69 ALVDVSNYDG
-79 ESVFLTDLAAENE
+79 ESVFLKNLEAENT
-92 LIMEMEAVYSK
+92 LVIEMEAIYSK

-110 FVDPADNEVY
+110 FVDPADGEVY
-120 LYSQHQAHDC
+120 LYSQHQANDC

-139 PDLKATYEFSVI
+139 PDLKATYEFTVI

-163 VAERK
+163 VTERK
-168 DLGNGKHHWTYAK
+168 DLGGDKHQWTYAK
-181 TQKFSTYLTC
+181 TQIFSTYLTC
-191 FVAGPYYFVTDEYI
+191 FVAGPYYFVTDEYK

-210 PLGLYCRKSYA
+210 PLGLYCRKSLA
-221 EFLDAEEFFLLTK
+221 EHLDAEEFFLLTK

-269 GCVTFREDY
+269 GCVTFREDL

-310 TMKWWDDTWLNES
+310 TMKWWNDTWLNES

-332 SVNATKYKNSWTEFT
+332 STNATKYKNSWTEFT

-361 STHPIAVEM
+361 STHPIAVDM

-450 NTFRPD
+450 NTFRPE
-456 LKISD
+456 LKIAD
-461 DKYSEI
+461 GKYSEI
-467 AIIQEAPLVPTG
+467 AVIQEVPLVPEG
-479 STELR
+479 SKELR
-484 PHRMAVGLYDVKN
+484 PHRMAVGLYDVKG

-504 SVEIDVSGARTVVNG
+504 SVELDVSGARTVIDG
-519 LAGEKV
+519 LAGEAV

-540 VRFDERSIQTL
+540 IRFDETSIATL
-551 KLHLGDITDSL
+551 KKHLGDITDSL

-581 ATDYAEMVLNALD
+581 ATDYSEMVLNALG
-594 KENEASVIQA
+594 KENEASVIAA
-604 QIGNL
+604 QLLNL
-609 EVAVEMY
+609 ETAVEIY
-616 SAPSNREKLRA
+616 SSQTNRESLRA
-627 KRSAGLYELAK
+627 KRSAGLFKLATE
-638 SAKPGS
+638 AKAGS

-659 ISDAAK
+659 IADAPR
-665 VKDILDGKMAG
+665 VKDILDGKLSG
-676 LTIDSE
+676 LAIDTE
-682 MRWSL
+682 MRWAL
-687 VKSLTERG
+687 VKSLSERG
-695 VFSATEIDAELA
+695 VFGAAEIDAELA
-707 RDNTA
+707 LDNTA
-712 DGARHAAEAKAMIAT
+712 DGTRHAAEARAMIAT
-727 PQAKAEVWSALTNTE
+727 SASKAETWKALTTTE
-742 LSNHIQR
+742 MSNHIQR
-749 HMLIGVNR
+749 HMLIGINR
-757 PIQQDLWA
+757 PIQQDLYA
-765 PYVDKYF
+765 PFVDQYF
-772 EVVRKLW
+772 ASVRKFW
-779 DENSYEIGKQF
+779 DENSYEVGKQF
-790 ADLAFPRLAPTAE
+790 AELAFPRFAATSE
-803 NLAKAEKWIAAN
+803 NLAKAEKWIADN
-815 QDASDGVMRCVK
+815 SDASDGVMRCVK
-827 EGRDSLVRAL
+827 EGRDAMKRAL
-837 KAQSVDVIDQRFS
+837 KAQ
-850 LIAFSAT
+850 
-857 GVCKR
+857 K
-862 ADHYEKRD
+862 AD
-870 WCHHKIEKS
+870 
-879 LGSAKSWTWNHAWF
+879 A
-893 PCCG
+893 

>member
-12 AERSSILKIDNYKV
+12 ADRSAILKIDNYKV

-42 ITFSAKPGSSTFID
+42 ITFSAKPGSDTFID

-69 KPVDVSNYDG
+69 APVDIANYDG
-79 ESVFLTDLAAENE
+79 ESIFLKNLAEQNT
-92 LIMEMEAVYSK
+92 LVIEMEAIYSK

-110 FVDPADNEVY
+110 FVDPADGEVY
-120 LYSQHQAHDC
+120 LYSQHQANDS

-151 APAKWEVISNSP
+151 APSKWEVISNTP
-163 VAERK
+163 VTERK
-168 DLGNGKHHWTYAK
+168 DLGNGKTHWTYAK
-181 TQKFSTYLTC
+181 SQIFSTYLTC
-191 FVAGPYYFVTDEYI
+191 FVAGPYHYVTDEYK

-210 PLGLYCRKSYA
+210 PLGIYCRKSLA
-221 EFLDAEEFFLLTK
+221 PFLDSDEFFLLTK

-256 CVAEFNA
+256 CVSEFNA

-269 GCVTFREDY
+269 GCVTFREDL

-310 TMKWWDDTWLNES
+310 TMKWWNDTWLNES

-332 SVNATKYKNSWTEFT
+332 SSQATKYTNSWTEFT

-361 STHPIAVEM
+361 STHPIAVDM
-370 KNMEEVRT
+370 KNMQEVRT

-419 TVLKD
+419 TVLND

-450 NTFRPD
+450 NTLRPD
-456 LKISD
+456 LKIAD
-461 DKYSEI
+461 GKYAEV
-467 AIIQEAPLVPTG
+467 AVIQEAPEVPEG
-479 STELR
+479 SKELR
-484 PHRMAVGLYDVKN
+484 PHRMAVGLYDLKN

-504 SVEIDVSGARTVVNG
+504 SVELDVSGARTVVEG
-519 LAGEKV
+519 LAGEAI
-525 ADLLLINDHDLTYGK
+525 ADLLLINDHDLTYAK
-540 VRFDERSIQTL
+540 IRFDERSIATL
-551 KLHLGDITDSL
+551 KQHLGDITDSL

-569 AAWDMHRDGELS
+569 AAWDMHRDGELA
-581 ATDYAEMVLNALD
+581 ATDYTEIVLNALG
-594 KENEASVIQA
+594 KENEASVIAA
-604 QIGNL
+604 QLLNL
-609 EVAVEMY
+609 ETAVELY
-616 SAPSNREKLRA
+616 SSPAKRDSLRA
-627 KRSAGLYELAK
+627 KRSAGLYKLAVAAV
-638 SAKPGS
+638 SGS

-659 ISDAAK
+659 VEDAPK
-665 VKDILDGKMAG
+665 VKEILDGKLAG
-676 LTIDSE
+676 LTIDTE
-682 MRWSL
+682 MRWTL
-687 VKSLTERG
+687 VKSLAERG
-695 VFSATEIDAELA
+695 VLGATEIDAELQ

-712 DGARHAAEAKAMIAT
+712 DGARHAAEARALISTAA
-727 PQAKAEVWSALTNTE
+727 AKAETWKTLTTTE

-749 HMLIGVNR
+749 HMLMGINR
-757 PIQQDLWA
+757 PIQQELYA
-765 PYVDKYF
+765 PYVDQYF
-772 EVVRKLW
+772 ALVK
-779 DENSYEIGKQF
+779 DFCAKNSYEVSMQF
-790 ADLAFPRLAPTAE
+790 AVMAFPRFATTAE
-803 NLAKAEKWIAAN
+803 TLAKAEKWIAEN
-815 QDASDGVMRCVK
+815 QDASDGVIRWVK
-827 EGRDSLVRAL
+827 EGRDSIKRAL
-837 KAQSVDVIDQRFS
+837 KAQDTDR
-850 LIAFSAT
+850 
-857 GVCKR
+857 
-862 ADHYEKRD
+862 
-870 WCHHKIEKS
+870 
-879 LGSAKSWTWNHAWF
+879 
-893 PCCG
+893 

>member
-12 AERSSILKIDNYKV
+12 ADRSAILKIDNYKV

-42 ITFSAKPGSSTFID
+42 ITFSAKPGSDTFID

-69 KPVDVSNYDG
+69 APVDIANYDG
-79 ESVFLTDLAAENE
+79 ESIFLKNLAEQNT
-92 LIMEMEAVYSK
+92 LVIEMEAIYSK

-110 FVDPADNEVY
+110 FVDPADGEVY
-120 LYSQHQAHDC
+120 LYSQHQANDS

-151 APAKWEVISNSP
+151 APSKWEVISNTP
-163 VAERK
+163 VTERK
-168 DLGNGKHHWTYAK
+168 DLGNGKTHWTYAK
-181 TQKFSTYLTC
+181 SQIFSTYLTC
-191 FVAGPYYFVTDEYI
+191 FVAGPYHYVTDEYK

-210 PLGLYCRKSYA
+210 PLGIYCRKSLA
-221 EFLDAEEFFLLTK
+221 PFLDSDEFFLLTK

-256 CVAEFNA
+256 CVSEFNA

-269 GCVTFREDY
+269 GCVTFREDL

-310 TMKWWDDTWLNES
+310 TMKWWNDTWLNES

-332 SVNATKYKNSWTEFT
+332 SSQATKYTNSWTEFT

-361 STHPIAVEM
+361 STHPIAVDM
-370 KNMEEVRT
+370 KNMQEVRT

-419 TVLKD
+419 TVLND

-450 NTFRPD
+450 NTLRPD
-456 LKISD
+456 LKIAD
-461 DKYSEI
+461 GKYAEV
-467 AIIQEAPLVPTG
+467 AVIQEAPEVPEG
-479 STELR
+479 SKELR
-484 PHRMAVGLYDVKN
+484 PHRMAVGLYDLKN

-504 SVEIDVSGARTVVNG
+504 SVELDVSGARTVVEG
-519 LAGEKV
+519 LAGEAI
-525 ADLLLINDHDLTYGK
+525 ADLLLINDHDLTYAK
-540 VRFDERSIQTL
+540 IRFDERSIATL
-551 KLHLGDITDSL
+551 KQHLGDITDSL

-569 AAWDMHRDGELS
+569 AAWDMHRDGELA
-581 ATDYAEMVLNALD
+581 ATDYTEIVLNALG
-594 KENEASVIQA
+594 KENEASVIAA
-604 QIGNL
+604 QLLNL
-609 EVAVEMY
+609 ETAVELY
-616 SAPSNREKLRA
+616 SSPAKRDSLRA
-627 KRSAGLYELAK
+627 KRSAGLYKLAVAAV
-638 SAKPGS
+638 SGS

-659 ISDAAK
+659 VEDAPK
-665 VKDILDGKMAG
+665 VKEILDGKLAG
-676 LTIDSE
+676 LTIDTE
-682 MRWSL
+682 MRWTL
-687 VKSLTERG
+687 VKSLAERG
-695 VFSATEIDAELA
+695 VFGATEIDAELQ

-712 DGARHAAEAKAMIAT
+712 DGARHAAEARALISTAA
-727 PQAKAEVWSALTNTE
+727 AKAETWKTLTTAE

-749 HMLIGVNR
+749 HMLMGINR
-757 PIQQDLWA
+757 PIQQELYA
-765 PYVDKYF
+765 PYVDQYF
-772 EVVRKLW
+772 ALVKEFCAK
-779 DENSYEIGKQF
+779 NSYEVSMQF
-790 ADLAFPRLAPTAE
+790 AVMAFPRFATTAE
-803 NLAKAEKWIAAN
+803 TLAKAEKWIAEN
-815 QDASDGVMRCVK
+815 KDASDGVIRWVK
-827 EGRDSLVRAL
+827 EGRDSIKRAL
-837 KAQSVDVIDQRFS
+837 KAQDTDR
-850 LIAFSAT
+850 
-857 GVCKR
+857 
-862 ADHYEKRD
+862 
-870 WCHHKIEKS
+870 
-879 LGSAKSWTWNHAWF
+879 
-893 PCCG
+893 

>member
-12 AERSSILKIDNYKV
+12 ADRSAILKIDNYKV

-42 ITFSAKPGSSTFID
+42 ITFSATPGSNTFID
-56 AVAKRIINATLNG
+56 AMAKRIMVATLNG
-69 KPVDVSNYDG
+69 QPVDVSNYDC
-79 ESVFLTDLAAENE
+79 ESIFLNNLAAENT
-92 LIMEMEAVYSK
+92 LVIEMEAIYSK

-110 FVDPADNEVY
+110 FVDPADGEVY
-120 LYSQHQAHDC
+120 LYSQHQANDS

-151 APAKWEVISNSP
+151 APAAWEVISNSP
-163 VAERK
+163 VVERK
-168 DLGNGKHHWTYAK
+168 DLGGGKHQWTYKK
-181 TQKFSTYLTC
+181 TQVFSTYLTC
-191 FVAGPYYFVTDEYI
+191 FVAGPYHYVTDEYK

-210 PLGLYCRKSYA
+210 PLGLYCRKSLA
-221 EFLDAEEFFLLTK
+221 EFLDADEFFLLTK

-245 LPYPFEKYDQL
+245 LPYPFDKYDQL

-269 GCVTFREDY
+269 GCVTFREDL

-285 TESLYNWRAN
+285 TESLYNWRSN

-310 TMKWWDDTWLNES
+310 TMKWWNDTWLNES

-332 SVNATKYKNSWTEFT
+332 STNATKYTNSWTEFT

-361 STHPIAVEM
+361 STHPIAVDM

-419 TVLKD
+419 TVLSD

-450 NTFRPD
+450 NTLRPD
-456 LKISD
+456 FKVAD
-461 DKYSEI
+461 GKYTEI
-467 AIIQEAPLVPTG
+467 AVIQEVPLVPEG
-479 STELR
+479 SKELR
-484 PHRMAVGLYDVKN
+484 PHRMAVGLYDVNN

-504 SVEIDVSGARTVVNG
+504 SVELDVAGARTVVDG
-519 LAGEKV
+519 LAGEAV

-540 VRFDERSIQTL
+540 IRFDENSIATL
-551 KLHLGDITDSL
+551 KKHLGDITDSL

-581 ATDYAEMVLNALD
+581 ATDYAEIVLNSLG
-594 KENEASVIQA
+594 KENEASVISA
-604 QIGNL
+604 QLGQL
-609 EVAVEMY
+609 DTSVHLY
-616 SAPSNREKLRA
+616 SSPANREALRA
-627 KRSAGLYELAK
+627 KRSAGLYKLATD
-638 SAKPGS
+638 AKPGS
-644 DEQLALARG
+644 DEQLALTRG

-659 ISDAAK
+659 KADAPK
-665 VKDILDGKMAG
+665 IKTILEGSLAG
-676 LTIDSE
+676 LTVDTE
-682 MRWSL
+682 MRWVL
-687 VKSLTERG
+687 VKALADRG
-695 VFSATEIDAELA
+695 VFGNKEIDEELA

-712 DGARHAAEAKAMIAT
+712 DGVRHAAEARALIESAS
-727 PQAKAEVWSALTNTE
+727 AKEETWKALTTTE

-749 HMLIGVNR
+749 HMLLGINC
-757 PIQQDLWA
+757 PFQQDLYE

-772 EVVRKLW
+772 ATVKKMW

-790 ADLAFPRLAPTAE
+790 ADLAFPRFAPTAE
-803 NLAKAEKWIAAN
+803 NLAKAEKWIADN
-815 QDASDGVMRCVK
+815 QNASDGVMRCVK
-827 EGRDSLVRAL
+827 EGRDAMKRAL
-837 KAQSVDVIDQRFS
+837 NAQKAD
-850 LIAFSAT
+850 A
-857 GVCKR
+857 
-862 ADHYEKRD
+862 
-870 WCHHKIEKS
+870 
-879 LGSAKSWTWNHAWF
+879 
-893 PCCG
+893 

>member
-1 MPGINLTSIEA
+1 MPGINLTSKEA
-12 AERSSILKIDNYKV
+12 AERSAILKIDNYKV

-42 ITFSAKPGSSTFID
+42 ITFSAKPGSETFID
-56 AVAKRIINATLNG
+56 AMAKRIINATLNG
-69 KPVDVSNYDG
+69 APVDVSSYDG
-79 ESVFLTDLAAENE
+79 ESVFLNNLAAENT
-92 LIMEMEAVYSK
+92 LVIEMEAIYSK

-110 FVDPADNEVY
+110 FVDPADGEVY
-120 LYSQHQAHDC
+120 LYSQHQANDS

-151 APAKWEVISNSP
+151 APSKWEVISNTP
-163 VAERK
+163 VIERK
-168 DLGNGKHHWTYAK
+168 DIGGDKTHWTYK
-181 TQKFSTYLTC
+181 KSQIFSTYLTC
-191 FVAGPYYFVTDEYI
+191 FVAGPYHYVTDEYK

-210 PLGLYCRKSYA
+210 PLGIYCRKSLA
-221 EFLDAEEFFLLTK
+221 PFLDSEEFFLLTK

-269 GCVTFREDY
+269 GCVTFREDL

-310 TMKWWDDTWLNES
+310 TMKWWNDTWLNES

-332 SVNATKYKNSWTEFT
+332 SSNATKYTNSWTEFT

-361 STHPIAVEM
+361 STHPIAVDM

-378 NFDGITYA
+378 NFDGIAYA

-400 KENFFAGLKK
+400 KDNFFAGLRK

-419 TVLKD
+419 TVLSD
-424 LLVELEATSG
+424 LIVELEATSG
-434 RDLTAWTKTW
+434 RDLTEWTRTW

-450 NTFRPD
+450 NTFRPEIKVAD
-456 LKISD
+456 G
-461 DKYSEI
+461 KYSEV
-467 AIIQEAPLVPTG
+467 AVLQEVPLIPQG
-479 STELR
+479 SKELR

-504 SVEIDVSGARTVVNG
+504 SIELDVTGARTVVDG
-519 LAGEKV
+519 LAGEAV
-525 ADLLLINDHDLTYGK
+525 ADMLLINDHDLTYGK
-540 VRFDERSIQTL
+540 IRFDETSIATL
-551 KLHLGDITDSL
+551 KKHLGDLTDPL

-569 AAWDMHRDGELS
+569 ATWDMHRDGELS
-581 ATDYAEMVLNALD
+581 ASDYLEIVLNSLG
-594 KENEASVIQA
+594 KENEASVISA
-604 QIGNL
+604 QLGQL
-609 EVAVEMY
+609 DTSVHLY
-616 SAPSNREKLRA
+616 SAPEKRESLRA
-627 KRSAGLYELAK
+627 KRSAGLYKLATE
-638 SAKPGS
+638 AKPGS

-659 ISDAAK
+659 KADASK
-665 VKDILDGKMAG
+665 IKDIFEGSMPG
-676 LTIDSE
+676 LTIDTE
-682 MRWSL
+682 MRWAL
-687 VKSLTERG
+687 VKALADRG
-695 VFSATEIDAELA
+695 VFGNKEIDAELE

-712 DGARHAAEAKAMIAT
+712 DGVRHAAEARALI
-727 PQAKAEVWSALTNTE
+727 ESASSKEDTWNKLTSTE

-749 HMLIGVNR
+749 HMLLGINC
-757 PIQQDLWA
+757 PFQQDLYE

-772 EVVRKLW
+772 AIVKKMW

-790 ADLAFPRLAPTAE
+790 ADFAFPRYAPTAE
-803 NLAKAEKWIAAN
+803 NLAKAEKWIADNAN
-815 QDASDGVMRCVK
+815 ASDGVMRCVK
-827 EGRDSLVRAL
+827 EGRDAMKRAL
-837 KAQSVDVIDQRFS
+837 NAQKADI
-850 LIAFSAT
+850 
-857 GVCKR
+857 
-862 ADHYEKRD
+862 
-870 WCHHKIEKS
+870 
-879 LGSAKSWTWNHAWF
+879 
-893 PCCG
+893 

>member
-1 MPGINLTSIEA
+1 MPGINLTSKEA
-12 AERSSILKIDNYKV
+12 ADRSAILKIDNYKV

-42 ITFSAKPGSSTFID
+42 ITFSATPGSDTFID
-56 AVAKRIINATLNG
+56 AMAKRIITATLNG
-69 KPVDVSNYDG
+69 APIDVSNYDG
-79 ESVFLTDLAAENE
+79 ESVFLKNLAAENT
-92 LIMEMEAVYSK
+92 LVIEMEAIYSK

-110 FVDPADNEVY
+110 FVDPADGEVY
-120 LYSQHQAHDC
+120 LYSQHQANDS

-151 APAKWEVISNSP
+151 APSKWEVISNTP
-163 VAERK
+163 VVERK
-168 DLGNGKHHWTYAK
+168 DIGGDKTHWTYK
-181 TQKFSTYLTC
+181 KSQIFSTYLTC
-191 FVAGPYYFVTDEYI
+191 FVAGPYHYVTDEYK

-210 PLGLYCRKSYA
+210 PLGIYCRKSLA
-221 EFLDAEEFFLLTK
+221 PFLDSEEFFLLTK

-269 GCVTFREDY
+269 GCVTFREDL

-310 TMKWWDDTWLNES
+310 TMKWWNDTWLNES

-332 SVNATKYKNSWTEFT
+332 SSNATKYTNSWTEFT

-361 STHPIAVEM
+361 STHPIAVDM

-400 KENFFAGLKK
+400 KDNFFAGLRK

-456 LKISD
+456 FKITD
-461 DKYSEI
+461 GKYSEV
-467 AIIQEAPLVPTG
+467 AVIQEAPLVPAG

-504 SVEIDVSGARTVVNG
+504 SVELDVNGARTVVDG
-519 LAGEKV
+519 LAGEAV

-540 VRFDERSIQTL
+540 IRFDAKSIETL
-551 KLHLGDITDSL
+551 KKHLGDISDSL

-581 ATDYAEMVLNALD
+581 ASDYLEIVLNSLG
-594 KENEASVIQA
+594 KENEASVIAA
-604 QIGNL
+604 QLGQL
-609 EVAVEMY
+609 DTSVHLY
-616 SAPSNREKLRA
+616 SAPEKREALRA
-627 KRSAGLYELAK
+627 KRSAGLYKLALD
-638 SAKPGS
+638 AKPGS

-659 ISDAAK
+659 KADASK
-665 VKDILDGKMAG
+665 IKDILEGALPG
-676 LTIDSE
+676 LAIDTE
-682 MRWSL
+682 MRWVL
-687 VKSLTERG
+687 VKALADRG
-695 VFSATEIDAELA
+695 VFGNKEIDAELQ

-712 DGARHAAEAKAMIAT
+712 DGVRHAAEARALIESAESKAD
-727 PQAKAEVWSALTNTE
+727 VWNKLTTTE
-742 LSNHIQR
+742 L
-749 HMLIGVNR
+749 
-757 PIQQDLWA
+757 
-765 PYVDKYF
+765 
-772 EVVRKLW
+772 
-779 DENSYEIGKQF
+779 
-790 ADLAFPRLAPTAE
+790 
-803 NLAKAEKWIAAN
+803 
-815 QDASDGVMRCVK
+815 
-827 EGRDSLVRAL
+827 
-837 KAQSVDVIDQRFS
+837 
-850 LIAFSAT
+850 
-857 GVCKR
+857 
-862 ADHYEKRD
+862 
-870 WCHHKIEKS
+870 
-879 LGSAKSWTWNHAWF
+879 
-893 PCCG
+893 

>member
-12 AERSSILKIDNYKV
+12 ADRSAILKIDNYKV

-42 ITFSAKPGSSTFID
+42 ITFSAKPGSDTFID

-69 KPVDVSNYDG
+69 APVDIANYDG
-79 ESVFLTDLAAENE
+79 ESIFLKNLAEQNT
-92 LIMEMEAVYSK
+92 LVIEMEAIYSK

-110 FVDPADNEVY
+110 FVDPADGEVY
-120 LYSQHQAHDC
+120 LYSQHQANDS

-151 APAKWEVISNSP
+151 APSKWEVISNTP
-163 VAERK
+163 VTERK
-168 DLGNGKHHWTYAK
+168 DLGNGKTHWTYAK
-181 TQKFSTYLTC
+181 SQIFSTYLTC
-191 FVAGPYYFVTDEYI
+191 FVAGPYHYVTDEYK

-210 PLGLYCRKSYA
+210 PLGIYCRKSLA
-221 EFLDAEEFFLLTK
+221 PFLDSDEFFLLTK

-256 CVAEFNA
+256 CVSEFNA

-269 GCVTFREDY
+269 GCVTFREDL

-310 TMKWWDDTWLNES
+310 TMKWWNDTWLNES

-332 SVNATKYKNSWTEFT
+332 SSQATKYTNSWTEFT

-361 STHPIAVEM
+361 STHPIAVDM
-370 KNMEEVRT
+370 KNMQEVRT

-419 TVLKD
+419 TVLND

-450 NTFRPD
+450 NTLRPD
-456 LKISD
+456 LKIAD
-461 DKYSEI
+461 GKYAEV
-467 AIIQEAPLVPTG
+467 AVIQEAPEVPEG
-479 STELR
+479 SKELR
-484 PHRMAVGLYDVKN
+484 PHRMAVGLYDLKN

-504 SVEIDVSGARTVVNG
+504 SVELDVSGARTVVEG
-519 LAGEKV
+519 LAGEAI
-525 ADLLLINDHDLTYGK
+525 ADLLLINDHDLTYAK
-540 VRFDERSIQTL
+540 IRFDERSIATL
-551 KLHLGDITDSL
+551 KQHLGDITDSL

-569 AAWDMHRDGELS
+569 AAWDMHRDGELA
-581 ATDYAEMVLNALD
+581 ATDYTEIVLNALG
-594 KENEASVIQA
+594 KENEASVIAA
-604 QIGNL
+604 QLLNL
-609 EVAVEMY
+609 ETAVELY
-616 SAPSNREKLRA
+616 SSPAKRDSLRA
-627 KRSAGLYELAK
+627 KRSAGLYKLAAE
-638 SAKPGS
+638 SVAGS

-659 ISDAAK
+659 VEDAPK
-665 VKDILDGKMAG
+665 VKEILDGKLAG
-676 LTIDSE
+676 LTIDTE
-682 MRWSL
+682 MRWTL
-687 VKSLTERG
+687 VKSLAERG
-695 VFSATEIDAELA
+695 VFGATEIDAELQ

-712 DGARHAAEAKAMIAT
+712 DGARHAAEARALISTAA
-727 PQAKAEVWSALTNTE
+727 AKAETWKTLTTAE

-749 HMLIGVNR
+749 HMLMGINR
-757 PIQQDLWA
+757 PIQQELYA
-765 PYVDKYF
+765 PYVDQYF
-772 EVVRKLW
+772 ALVK
-779 DENSYEIGKQF
+779 DFCAKNSYEVSMQF
-790 ADLAFPRLAPTAE
+790 AVMAFPRFANTAE
-803 NLAKAEKWIAAN
+803 TLAKAEKWIAEN
-815 QDASDGVMRCVK
+815 KDASDGVIRWVK
-827 EGRDSLVRAL
+827 EGRDSIKRAL
-837 KAQSVDVIDQRFS
+837 KAQDTDR
-850 LIAFSAT
+850 
-857 GVCKR
+857 
-862 ADHYEKRD
+862 
-870 WCHHKIEKS
+870 
-879 LGSAKSWTWNHAWF
+879 
-893 PCCG
+893 